1 MQPDAIIDLH
11 YLPSINFFAYLKD
24 KKNILVEIQSRY
36 EKQTCRNRCYL
47 LGANQVQ
54 RLSIP
59 VVKPSPQQTYAEIR
73 IDYRERWQDIHWR
86 TIYSAY
92 GKAPYFEHYA
102 ENFRRI
108 IYTGEEYLVPFN
120 LKILTLCLDLLKLP
134 VNISATTAYVA
145 DYGNGCSDMRGRISC
160 IPTDNTDKA
169 GYVQLFGQSFVY
181 NLSVLDLLFC
191 EGPQSI
197 FYLQKNRFEQR

>member
-1 MQPDAIIDLH
+1 MQPDAITDLH
-11 YLPSINFFAYLKD
+11 YLPSIHFFTYLTD
-24 KKNILVEIQSRY
+24 KKNILVEVQNHY

-59 VVKPSPQQTYAEIR
+59 VIKPAPQQTYAEVR
-73 IDYRERWQDIHWR
+73 IDYRERWQDVHWR

-102 ENFRRI
+102 EEFRRV
-108 IYTGEEYLVPFN
+108 IYAGEEYLVQFN
-120 LKILTLCLDLLKLP
+120 LKVLTLCLDFLRLP
-134 VNISATTAYVA
+134 VNISTTTVYIS
-145 DYGNGCSDMRGRISC
+145 DYGNSLSDMRGHISC
-160 IPTDNTDKA
+160 IPTQDVDMI
-169 GYVQLFGQSFVY
+169 GYIQLFGKSFVH
-181 NLSVLDLLFC
+181 NLSIIDLLFC

-197 FYLQKNRFEQR
+197 FYLQKSRFEQR